1 MEASSLEMPLEERNE
16 YISPFKTL
24 FGAIFQKEV
33 CGEGRAFEGDFAGY
47 GSTWTGGVDNMSQEL
62 GMENVLCH
70 GDLWSMNVLWRQNG
84 SNLSMAAVVDYQHIS
99 ADLQANRILCGTFV
113 HVSAARIAEE
123 HWEQL
128 AEDSIGFISNQ
139 EVGDRKMPYTLD
151 QLKEAYRQYF
161 PIGAFMIVP
170 MTGSF
175 FELVCKTTDEDP
187 QKEGLRNCSWRKL
200 SVCLMTF
207 SVITTG
213 T

>member
-24 FGAIFQKEV
+24 FGAIFQKETIEQIMKLFSSFDDGRFAEK
-33 CGEGRAFEGDFAGY
+33 GERLKAILPDMVNLD
-47 GSTWTGGVDNMSQEL
+47 WVDNMSQEL

-99 ADLQANRILCGTFV
+99 VVQQPILCGYFV
-113 HVSAARIAEE
+113 HVSAARIGKE

-128 AEDSIGFISNQ
+128 LEEFYGYLKE

-170 MTGSF
+170 MTGPF
-175 FELVCKTTDEDP
+175 FEMVCKTTDEDL
-187 QKEGLRNCSWRKL
+187 QEK
-200 SVCLMTF
+200 
-207 SVITTG
+207 
-213 T
+213 